1 MLKKNLIFRI
11 CAMKSFGT
19 SQLILD
25 CHDKLSV
32 VTIIFRSM
40 NLVSHVLVSVRC
52 LVIIKY
58 MAVIDRS

>member
-1 MLKKNLIFRI
+1 
-11 CAMKSFGT
+11 MKSFGT